1 MKTLE
6 QIYASFPELEEIAMR
21 LEDSEKEAIAKN
33 RERKSKGNNNNDNS
47 EFQMSS
53 EQKKRTVSVNAEVS
67 RISDYYKDNRW
78 NATSYISKPGRK
90 EFEASLMRVVET
102 RNPDAIKV
110 KVFPSQRELTCRL
123 EKTIWLNQDAF
134 SDTADKQQTSQVNG
148 LGAIET
154 AIEQLKNQFAETT
167 RAAGA
172 TTMDWNTQQ
181 QIMQLQHADMLKDI
195 KHEREIDNLKRDHEE
210 KIRQYQQELDN
221 RDERIEELEE
231 ELADV
236 EENLDGVEEKIEAA
250 KNPSWI
256 DLAGKAISRAAENLA
271 KENTK
276 LVSNVLGM
284 TEDELSSYFKDKD
297 NKQIATETSS
307 NNASYSTAE
316 TVDSFAHLSD
326 DKRRYA
332 ESFLA
337 MVEVMTIEDLKILVT
352 IVQQATN
359 EDGSINQAK
368 ANIMLKCAYDLNETE

>member
-6 QIYASFPELEEIAMR
+6 QIYSAFPELEEIAMR
-21 LEDSEKEAIAKN
+21 LEDSEKEATAKN
-33 RERKSKGNNNNDNS
+33 RERKSSNRNTENS
-47 EFQMSS
+47 EFQMTS
-53 EQKKRTVSVNAEVS
+53 EQKKRTLSVNAEVS